1 MKTIILICNYNEERT
16 KNLKNTLQAVKNNKL
31 ENTLIGII
39 DNASKD
45 KSKELITQYAQLF
58 DVIIFNKKNI
68 GKAKALNKLLQYF
81 IATYQININE
91 DIIISLDSDIIMCK
105 DFIKISEQV
114 FATYP
119 ECILFTTYGKSCI
132 TDNNIDNCHAILPIA
147 LTKINNNLSKIN
159 KFMGVCR
166 LHYCNQII

>member
-114 FATYP
+114 FSTYP

-132 TDNNIDNCHAILPIA
+132 TNNNIDIILLKNIIFKF
-147 LTKINNNLSKIN
+147 TNNPFITMFSI
-159 KFMGVCR
+159 R
-166 LHYCNQII
+166 